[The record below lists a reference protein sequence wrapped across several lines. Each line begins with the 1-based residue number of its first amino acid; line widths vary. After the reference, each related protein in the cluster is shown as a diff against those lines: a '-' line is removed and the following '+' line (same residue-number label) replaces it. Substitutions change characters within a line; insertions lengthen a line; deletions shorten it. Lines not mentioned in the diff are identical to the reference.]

1 MFVKRFVAK
10 DMQEALKKISAE
22 FGPDAV
28 ILQNKS
34 IRKKGVAG
42 LLSKKVVE
50 VVAAYEPA
58 RNRKKSAKSAPL
70 MQESERH
77 SHETPE
83 LQPKAEPAS
92 PAKESGD
99 EKASLL
105 SRQMDELKEAVA
117 DFSNKI
123 RIANR
128 ETTLT
133 FSPDILSLYNSLL
146 ERDVQEELSKEIA
159 AQAQDVQERKNYE
172 VNAVAQQ
179 LIADRLGEPMPL
191 KLKKFSQNVLLFVGP
206 TGAGK
211 TTTLAK
217 LAGMLKFK
225 ENLDVALINT
235 DTYRIG
241 AMEQIKIY
249 SEIMDIPLLTAYST
263 EELKEALRTLADK
276 DVVLIDTAGKSVRDE
291 ETRNDLAQIAGA
303 AHADEVFL
311 VLSVS
316 TGSSAC
322 REIVSSYSFIPDYK
336 LIITKL
342 DEVGSWGNVLNI
354 ADYAKKSLSYVTTG
368 QNVPDDICKADVE
381 KLADNIAGGEAA
393 L

>member
-58 RNRKKSAKSAPL
+58 RNRKKSAKPAAA
-70 MQESERH
+70 QESVRQSRGANE
-77 SHETPE
+77 P
-83 LQPKAEPAS
+83 QPAAAQADAVKEP
-92 PAKESGD
+92 GD

-105 SRQMDELKEAVA
+105 SKQMDELKEAVA

-133 FSPDILSLYNSLL
+133 FSPDILSLYNALMQ
-146 ERDVQEELSKEIA
+146 RDVQEELSKEIA
-159 AQAQDVQERKNYE
+159 VQAQDVQSRRNFATGE
-172 VNAVAQQ
+172 VAQQ
-179 LIADRLGEPMPL
+179 LIADRLGDPMPL

-225 ENLDVALINT
+225 EGLDVALINM

-249 SEIMDIPLLTAYST
+249 SEIMDIPLKTAYNP
-263 EELKEALRTLADK
+263 EELKEALRTLGDK

-291 ETRNDLAQIAGA
+291 ETRNDLSLIAQT

-316 TGSSAC
+316 TGYNAC

-354 ADYAKKSLSYVTTG
+354 TDFAKKSLSYVTAG
-368 QNVPDDICKADVE
+368 QNVPDDISKADIE
-381 KLADNIAGGEAA
+381 RLADNIAGREAA

>member
-10 DMQEALKKISAE
+10 DMHEALKKISAE

-42 LLSKKVVE
+42 LVSKKMVE

-58 RNRKKSAKSAPL
+58 RNRKKSVR
-70 MQESERH
+70 QEADK
-77 SHETPE
+77 PE
-83 LQPKAEPAS
+83 QNKVREAEPQQRVA
-92 PAKESGD
+92 PVAAAKEAGD
-99 EKASLL
+99 EKASIL
-105 SRQMDELKEAVA
+105 SKQMDELKEAVA

-123 RIANR
+123 RIVNR
-128 ETTLT
+128 ETTLS
-133 FSPDILSLYNSLL
+133 FSPDILSLYNSLV
-146 ERDVQEELSKEIA
+146 ERDVQEDISKEIA
-159 AQAQDVQERKNYE
+159 ARTQDVKSRRDVETNI
-172 VNAVAQQ
+172 VAQQ
-179 LIADRLGEPMPL
+179 LILDRLGEPIPL
-191 KLKKFSQNVLLFVGP
+191 KLKKFTQNVLLFVGP

-225 ENLDVALINT
+225 ENLDVAVINT

-249 SEIMDIPLLTAYST
+249 SEIMDIPLVTAYNP
-263 EELKEALRTLADK
+263 EELKDALAALADK

-291 ETRNDLAQIAGA
+291 DAKSDLSQIIKAAG
-303 AHADEVFL
+303 ADEVFL

-316 TGSSAC
+316 TGHKAC
-322 REIVSSYSFIPDYK
+322 KQIVSSYSFVEDYK

-354 ADYAKKSLSYVTTG
+354 ADFSKKSLSYVTMG
-368 QNVPDDICKADVE
+368 QNVPDDICKADMQT
-381 KLADNIAGGEAA
+381 LAENIVGKEAA